1 MQNRLI
7 TQSPAHSLNLR
18 VAVVGSGAIGSYYG
32 AKLAYYGR
40 DVHFL
45 MRNDLAA
52 VRKRGISIR
61 SKAGNFRVAKVNCY
75 ASAAEIGPSDLVL
88 IALKAT
94 SNSDLL
100 ELIPPLL
107 HEQTMLLTLQN
118 GFGSDEF
125 LADKFGAERILGGLC
140 FVCLSR
146 AEPGVIEHYDYG
158 RIALG
163 EYRGYPLPRTHDIA
177 WELKRCGVTCT
188 VVESLELERW
198 RKLVWNIPFNGLSLT
213 AGGVDTATILADDK
227 LRADTLALMD
237 EVIAAAG
244 KCGHFLPT
252 AEALK
257 QMKRTEEM
265 GNYKP
270 STLIDFEAHK
280 PLEIEAIWGEPLRR
294 ATAAGA
300 KMPRLE
306 SLYAQLRELDEQNRA
321 KSRFVPNESNN
332 AIVNR
337 GS

>member
-1 MQNRLI
+1 MAKHPLPQ
-7 TQSPAHSLNLR
+7 LR

-45 MRNDLAA
+45 IRRDRA
-52 VRKRGISIR
+52 VIRKYGISVR
-61 SKAGNFRVAKVNCY
+61 SKTGNFRVAKVNCY
-75 ASAAEIGPSDLVL
+75 ASTGEIGPADLVL
-88 IALKAT
+88 VALKAT

-107 HEQTMLLTLQN
+107 HEKTMLLTLQN
-118 GFGSDEF
+118 GFGNDDF
-125 LADKFGAERILGGLC
+125 LAEHFGNERVLGALC

-146 AEPGVIEHYDYG
+146 IKPGVIEHYDYG
-158 RIALG
+158 RVALG

-177 WELKRCGVTCT
+177 WEFKRCGVTCT

-227 LRADTLALMD
+227 LRANALALMD

-244 KCGHFLPT
+244 ACGHFLPT

-265 GNYKP
+265 GDYKP
-270 STLIDFEAHK
+270 STLIDFEAGK

-294 ATAAGA
+294 ASAAGA
-300 KMPRLE
+300 NVPRLAA
-306 SLYAQLRELDEQNRA
+306 LYAQLRELDEQNRA
-321 KSRFVPNESNN
+321 KPVFVPNESND
-332 AIVNR
+332 AALDF